1 MFTHQVFFIIPCL
14 DVYQKIDMRTSS
26 YDVPPQEVILCKEG
40 SYKKKNHFLDFVCL
54 VDSTQDFFPLDP
66 DQGQCDGICECNHVL
81 QGDNHSQQFPTDQN
95 LRTANKVKDATSA
108 VANVDDYTGSARLLA
123 ATTLR
128 EIFQYFHP
136 SI

>member
-1 MFTHQVFFIIPCL
+1 MFTNQVFFIIPCL

-26 YDVPPQEVILCKEG
+26 YDVPPQEVILGKER
-40 SYKKKNHFLDFVCL
+40 SYKKETTFWILG
-54 VDSTQDFFPLDP
+54 STQDFFPLDP

-81 QGDNHSQQFPTDQN
+81 QGDNNFQFPTDRN
-95 LRTANKVKDATSA
+95 LRIITNKVKDATSA

-128 EIFQYFHP
+128 EIFQDFHP
-136 SI
+136 FI